1 MSLTITSADIRAWS
15 MMGTRGTF
23 GVALLK
29 LAETDD
35 RLVGLTA
42 DLAITSGLERFSRTY
57 PDRFFNLGIAEQN
70 LVGVAAGLASQG
82 MVPFATTFANFAAL
96 RACEQMRHYLGYLQ
110 ENVKVVGLA
119 SGFAMGMFGTTH
131 YGIEDIATLRAI
143 PGLTI
148 LSPADATATAQMTA
162 LAAAHPGPVYLRLTG
177 GMRTPVVY
185 REPTTFEV
193 GKANTLREGD
203 DIAIIATGSMVSV
216 ALKSAEML
224 AEQGIQSS
232 VIDMHTI
239 KPLDTQTLSTFLG
252 HRLLVTLEEHS
263 VIGGLGSAVAEY
275 LVPRRGTPGLLTLG
289 IPQCYGPVGEY
300 NWMLEQNGLTAD
312 SVTKKI
318 VDGCHE

>member
-42 DLAITSGLERFSRTY
+42 DLAITSGMERFSRTY

-131 YGIEDIATLRAI
+131 YGIEDIATLRSI

-162 LAAAHPGPVYLRLTG
+162 LAAAHSGPVYLRLTG

-185 REPTTFEV
+185 REPATFEV

-224 AEQGIQSS
+224 AEQGIHSS

-239 KPLDTQTLSTFLG
+239 KPLDTQTLSTLLG
-252 HRLLVTLEEHS
+252 RRLLVTLEEHS

-275 LVPRRGTPGLLTLG
+275 LATRRGTPGLLTLG
-289 IPQCYGPVGEY
+289 IPQGYGPVGEY

-318 VDGCHE
+318 VDACDE